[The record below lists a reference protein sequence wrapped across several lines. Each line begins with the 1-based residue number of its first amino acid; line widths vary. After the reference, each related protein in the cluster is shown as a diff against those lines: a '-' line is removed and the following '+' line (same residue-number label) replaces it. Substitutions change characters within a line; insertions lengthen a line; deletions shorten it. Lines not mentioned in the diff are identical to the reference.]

1 MGHDTRDTGRDQP
14 AFVEEPVRDT
24 ERLRRRAVL
33 LREISRARMIVQR
46 GDGVPTVRLML
57 ARRGVHYRH

>member
-1 MGHDTRDTGRDQP
+1 MGHDTRDIGEVEL

-33 LREISRARMIVQR
+33 LREISRARMLVQR

-57 ARRGVHYRH
+57 ARRGVHFRH